1 MLFVVLSDISV
12 HPDLRGLPSN
22 VVTGLAHL
30 SNNAAGV
37 LLLVSG
43 LGIVISLIGWVIAA
57 ITNNGQLGERSKSAL
72 WVSVSAIA
80 LLYLAVAAAN
90 YAGRLFS

>member
-1 MLFVVLSDISV
+1 MLFAVLSDISV
-12 HPDLRGLPSN
+12 HPDLRGLPAN
-22 VVTGLAHL
+22 VVGGLVHL

-43 LGIVISLIGWVIAA
+43 LGIAISLIGWVIASV
-57 ITNNGQLGERSKSAL
+57 TNNSQLGERSKSAL
-72 WVSVSAIA
+72 WVSISAVA
-80 LLYLAVAAAN
+80 VLYLAVAAAN

>member
-1 MLFVVLSDISV
+1 LSFAVLSDVSV
-12 HPDLRGLPSN
+12 RPDLGGLPPN
-22 VVTGLAHL
+22 VVAGLVHL

-43 LGIVISLIGWVIAA
+43 LGIAISLIGWVIASV
-57 ITNNGQLGERSKSAL
+57 TNNGQLGERSKSAL